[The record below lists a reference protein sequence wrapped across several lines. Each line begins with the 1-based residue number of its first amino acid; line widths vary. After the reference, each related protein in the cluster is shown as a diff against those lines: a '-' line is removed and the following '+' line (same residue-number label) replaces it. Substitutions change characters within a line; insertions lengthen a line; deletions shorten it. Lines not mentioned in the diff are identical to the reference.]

1 MTSQPLPD
9 PLADRARRL
18 GLYGLLVRWQELGDQ
33 PWVSTLIDCEE
44 MERSRRS
51 LERRIRTSKVGRFK
65 PIADFDWSWPDKIDR
80 PLIEELMQ
88 LGFVEEATNVILAGP
103 NGVGKSTIAQNIAH
117 QALLRGHT
125 VLCASASAMLNDLAA
140 RDTSTALARRLRR
153 YTNPTVLLVDEV
165 GYLSY
170 DSRAADLFFEI
181 VSRRHEQR
189 PIILTTNKPFAEWNE
204 VFPNSSSVTALID
217 RLLHHAEIVKIEGD
231 SYRVKEAKQRAA
243 EKARQRAAR
252 SKKGKTQGK
261 NAKRINAA
269 GDQNRNTPKR
279 VKSKRKNVAG
289 Q

>member
-1 MTSQPLPD
+1 MTGKSSPD
-9 PLADRARRL
+9 QLAQRARRL

-33 PWVSTLIDCEE
+33 PWVPTLIDCEE
-44 MERSRRS
+44 AERGRRS

-65 PIADFDWSWPDKIDR
+65 PVADFDWSWPDKIDR

-88 LGFVEEATNVILAGP
+88 LGFIEEATNIILAGP

-125 VLCASASAMLNDLAA
+125 VLCTTASAMLNDLDA

-153 YTNPTVLLVDEV
+153 YANPAVLLVDEV

-170 DSRAADLFFEI
+170 DSRAADLLFEV

-204 VFPNSSSVTALID
+204 VFPNSSSVTAMVD
-217 RLLHHAEIVKIEGD
+217 RLLHRAEIVKIEGE
-231 SYRVKEAKQRAA
+231 SYRAKEAKEHAA
-243 EKARQRAAR
+243 EKARKRAA
-252 SKKGKTQGK
+252 KGR
-261 NAKRINAA
+261 KRKAPRKNAA
-269 GDQNRNTPKR
+269 G
-279 VKSKRKNVAG
+279 A
-289 Q
+289 

>member
-1 MTSQPLPD
+1 MTSNPSPD
-9 PLADRARRL
+9 QLAQRARRL

-33 PWVSTLIDCEE
+33 PWVPTLIDCEE
-44 MERSRRS
+44 AERSRRS

-65 PIADFDWSWPDKIDR
+65 PVADFDWSWPDKIDR

-88 LGFVEEATNVILAGP
+88 LGFIEEATNIILAGP

-125 VLCASASAMLNDLAA
+125 VLCTTASAMLNDLAA

-153 YTNPTVLLVDEV
+153 YINPAVLLVDEV

-170 DSRAADLFFEI
+170 DSRAADLLFEV

-204 VFPNSSSVTALID
+204 VFPNSSSVTAMVD
-217 RLLHHAEIVKIEGD
+217 RLLHRAEIVKIEGE
-231 SYRVKEAKQRAA
+231 SYRAKEAKERAA
-243 EKARQRAAR
+243 EKARKRAA
-252 SKKGKTQGK
+252 KG
-261 NAKRINAA
+261 R
-269 GDQNRNTPKR
+269 
-279 VKSKRKNVAG
+279 KRKAPRQNATRE
-289 Q
+289 